1 MSKKKKSIAKQ
12 TQKRPDTFKSFS
24 KCVSTLK
31 KSVYLIARGREETV
45 NNKDLI
51 NWKTLGTGFV
61 ASPNRFIT
69 AAHVINNPNKVEVS
83 QHQDGNKYYLI
94 RNDDNNNWHAHIF
107 EPKIN
112 KDIFVYPDIDL
123 AILYLNDG
131 FYKKGNRVF
140 VDKNDFIRISKE
152 FLPIGSEVGIL
163 GYPICKLNFA
173 NHNINNP
180 KVGNI
185 LIRTDKGVIN
195 CRYKTSPKHFLY
207 EFTLAFNPGNS
218 GGPIFNIKTGKV
230 VSIVRGHK
238 FIRLAEKENIIPE
251 KKINNFKVYKEKS
264 FIETFTATYS
274 DGFATPTILE
284 PLIIHNIIIS

>member
-1 MSKKKKSIAKQ
+1 MSKKRKNIGKIA
-12 TQKRPDTFKSFS
+12 QKRPETFKSFS

-31 KSVYLIARGREETV
+31 KSVYLIARGRKKTA
-45 NNKDLI
+45 NNKELI
-51 NWKTLGTGFV
+51 NWKTLGTGFI
-61 ASPNRFIT
+61 AAPNRFIT
-69 AAHVINNPNKVEVS
+69 AAHVINNPNKVEVA

-107 EPKIN
+107 EPKID

-123 AILYLNDG
+123 AIIYLKDD
-131 FYKKGNRVF
+131 FYKNENRVF
-140 VDKNDFIRISKE
+140 VNKDDFIRISKD
-152 FLPIGSEVGIL
+152 FISIGSEVGIL
-163 GYPICKLNFA
+163 GYPVCKLNFA
-173 NHNINNP
+173 NQNINNP

-185 LIRTDKGVIN
+185 LLRTDKGVIN

-218 GGPIFNIKTGKV
+218 GGPIFDIKTGKV

-251 KKINNFKVYKEKS
+251 EKIKNFKVYKEKA
-264 FIETFTATYS
+264 FIETFNTTYS
-274 DGFATPTILE
+274 DGFATPTLLE
-284 PLIIHNIIIS
+284 ALKSHNIIN